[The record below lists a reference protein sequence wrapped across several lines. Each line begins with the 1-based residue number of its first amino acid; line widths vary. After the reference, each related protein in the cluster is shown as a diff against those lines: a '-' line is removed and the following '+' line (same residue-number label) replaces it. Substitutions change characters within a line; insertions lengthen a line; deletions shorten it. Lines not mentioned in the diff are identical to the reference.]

1 MIIQANRVRSLYWLK
16 SNLSED
22 FELNDLASSCIINAH
37 RKVRRHWMGQKKKII
52 NLILNVLLHYIECLS
67 TMYVQLTFGKW
78 PDSWKLKYM
87 NSGVYKMSTVISTS
101 RVHIED

>member
-1 MIIQANRVRSLYWLK
+1 MTWLVVVLLTPIGK
-16 SNLSED
+16 LED
-22 FELNDLASSCIINAH
+22 TGWD
-37 RKVRRHWMGQKKKII
+37 RKKKII

-78 PDSWKLKYM
+78 PHSWKLKNM
-87 NSGVYKMSTVISTS
+87 NSGVYKMSTIISTS

>member
-78 PDSWKLKYM
+78 PDSWKLKNM